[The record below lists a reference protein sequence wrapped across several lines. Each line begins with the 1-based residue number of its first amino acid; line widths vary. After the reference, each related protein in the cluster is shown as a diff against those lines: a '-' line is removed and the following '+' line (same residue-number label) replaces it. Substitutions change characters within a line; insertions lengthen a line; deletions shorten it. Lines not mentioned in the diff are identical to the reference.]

1 MGSDSFTVHDET
13 RDQAMVSRRHLRD
26 WLSAYE
32 RAWRTPGTG
41 TLGELFD
48 PEASYQ
54 LSPYEEP
61 LTGLDAIAAMWEDE
75 REGPDEVF
83 TMDSEIVAAEG
94 DTAVVR
100 VEVRYGEPVTREY
113 RDLWVI
119 RFTSA
124 GTCSS
129 FEEWP
134 FWPGQGHVAPDAT

>member
-1 MGSDSFTVHDET
+1 MPRGELD
-13 RDQAMVSRRHLRD
+13 DQAMVTRD
-26 WLSAYE
+26 QVANWLGGYE
-32 RAWRTPGTG
+32 RAWRSPGTSV
-41 TLGELFD
+41 LRDLF
-48 PEASYQ
+48 EEHASYQ

-83 TMDSEIVAAEG
+83 TMESEIVAVEG

-100 VEVRYGEPVTREY
+100 LEVRYGDPVTREY

-119 RFTSA
+119 RFA
-124 GTCSS
+124 QDGTCSS

-134 FWPGQGHVAPDAT
+134 FWPDQGHVGPSAL